1 MADPISVAAP
11 ALPSPADIARA
22 ETLTR
27 EPFLH
32 EGEDAAA
39 ALAPGTPRRRALD
52 EALREQAEGRR
63 EPSPGWRQEFSLL
76 LGLERVLSD
85 DEPKLVDG
93 TTLSAHQVDA
103 LSGTLTALLAEAQRT
118 TNGANGRAAVD
129 VLAGASILGDDDE
142 PEEGL
147 ADDDVVGPEPEDEED
162 DDDDEDDDDYAPSAA
177 EDEDD
182 DEDDDDV
189 TAELEAELDRAE
201 LAAPDEDWDEE
212 DDQSQDGEDQLP
224 EQEEDPNA
232 AKRFWFEHATGAGKT
247 VAALGFVEAS
257 RTGGVL
263 ILTHRR
269 NLVDQFHGELKDRGY
284 RKRICPALLVGEDRA
299 DGPVTVE
306 TYQWF
311 VRNAGNISGAYTIVI
326 CDEAH
331 TALGEKTSAAIRAWT
346 GPIFVGM
353 TATGALI
360 ARHVADLFPTQTSR
374 FDLAQAARR
383 GVISPLRCVR
393 IPPGPGV
400 RTIAKVPLR
409 RGEVDVEFDQEM
421 LAELLDQT
429 PFNVAIAG
437 LYKTRFNGVPGVVY
451 AAGVRHA
458 YNLAEAFRAEGLKAM
473 AVSGET
479 KKRELASILA
489 RYERGEIDVLINAQL
504 LAEGWNSPRAT
515 VCIHLAPTA
524 SKRIYQ
530 QRVGR
535 VTRRHPGK
543 EAGLV
548 VDFVHPATK
557 NDDPV
562 VTLHSLLDRDVYRG
576 GAIVVGPVRRGRG
589 RRVRVERRVLPVCA
603 EPERRA
609 EVFERE
615 LWRIA
620 VEHLDY
626 GEQHVWAALAG
637 ARVQPHGW
645 RRARAMLHFDR
656 SGELRRR
663 FLSTAVQRNKNPQL
677 RLKALAEIAAIRD
690 AEAFDTAIDMIG
702 GWTRE
707 ERREGSKIMLQ
718 AMVDKR
724 IGRRDQANAWIWRM
738 AEYTRE
744 VHEEYAVQRW
754 PETKRLLGLL
764 VNSSGAAHAR
774 NARRLVQAARKQ
786 DRRLAAALLASA
798 VAHTPEAEEV
808 LRGARTRMARK
819 PPALARELMR
829 NFPKRRGRGKR
840 RRRRGNGAEE
850 VVGQVN
856 GHAPPTTPEVDADRP
871 TPLGVAPGAAGDLT
885 HDGNGGAPTA
895 DAAEQVVT
903 DTGRRRRQT
912 GARSAR
918 GNGRT
923 TTPPLAPSPV
933 AETPAAAAEPEAD
946 AAVEAAPKPK
956 PARRRRVVV
965 AGDDDPAAPAA
976 AASEEE
982 PPVPAAA
989 PARRRRRVV
998 VSDDDPQAAVAEE
1011 EPAKPAR
1018 RRRVVAPADAAAVA
1032 PVAPPPKAAPRRRRA
1047 QGAADA
1053 APASEVAEKPK
1064 PARRR
1069 RTAAPAP
1076 ED

>member
-1 MADPISVAAP
+1 MADPISVAVTVAHP
-11 ALPSPADIARA
+11 GDADFARA
-22 ETLTR
+22 EKFTR
-27 EPFLH
+27 EPFAH
-32 EGEDAAA
+32 PGEDPAL

-52 EALREQAEGRR
+52 QALAELDAGLTV
-63 EPSPGWRQEFSLL
+63 PSPAWRRDFSLL
-76 LGLERVLSD
+76 LGLERVLSE
-85 DEPKLVDG
+85 DEPKLADK
-93 TTLSAHQVDA
+93 TLLSAHQVDA
-103 LSGTLTALLAEAQRT
+103 LSGTLTALLAEALARYANGKQ
-118 TNGANGRAAVD
+118 NGAAVHD
-129 VLAGASILGDDDE
+129 LLADAQILGVEDAGEQDAPLLGSAGEESPDAPEQEEEDEDDEELGDD
-142 PEEGL
+142 
-147 ADDDVVGPEPEDEED
+147 
-162 DDDDEDDDDYAPSAA
+162 

-182 DEDDDDV
+182 DEFARAPAEVDEDEDEDEDDV
-189 TAELEAELDRAE
+189 AAELEAELDRAE
-201 LAAPDEDWDEE
+201 AEAPLADWDEE
-212 DDQSQDGEDQLP
+212 TDDADIPADEEQLA
-224 EQEEDPNA
+224 EQPEDPNA

-257 RTGGVL
+257 RTGGIL

-269 NLVDQFHGELKDRGY
+269 NLVDQFLGELRDRGY
-284 RKRICPALLVGEDRA
+284 KKRISRPLLLGEDGPN
-299 DGPVTVE
+299 GPVTVE

-311 VRNAGNISGAYTIVI
+311 VRNAGHISNAYSIVI

-331 TALGEKTSAAIRAWT
+331 TALGEKTSAAIRNWT
-346 GPIFVGM
+346 GPVFIGM

-360 ARHVADLFPTQTSR
+360 ARHVTDLFPTQTSR

-409 RGEVDVEFDQEM
+409 RGEVDTEFDQEM

-429 PFNVAIAG
+429 PFNVAVAS
-437 LYKTRFNGVPGVVY
+437 LYRTRFNGVPGVVY

-458 YNLAEAFRAEGLKAM
+458 YNLAEAFRNEGLKAR

-479 KKRELASILA
+479 PKRELATILA
-489 RYERGEIDVLINAQL
+489 RYERGDIDVLINAQL

-557 NDDPV
+557 HDDPV

-637 ARVQPHGW
+637 ARVQPNGW

-656 SGELRRR
+656 DGELRRR
-663 FLSTAVQRNKNPQL
+663 FLITAVQRNRNPQL
-677 RLKALAEIAAIRD
+677 RLKALAEIAAVRD
-690 AEAFDTAIDMIG
+690 PDAFDTAIDIIG
-702 GWTRE
+702 TWNRE
-707 ERREGSKIMLQ
+707 ERREGAKIMLQ

-724 IGRRDQANAWIWRM
+724 IGRRDQANAWIWRI

-774 NARRLVQAARKQ
+774 NARRLVHASRKQ
-786 DRRLAAALLASA
+786 DRRLAAALLAA
-798 VAHTPEAEEV
+798 ALAHTPEAEEV
-808 LRGARTRMARK
+808 LRAARTRMARK
-819 PPALARELMR
+819 PPALARELLR

-840 RRRRGNGAEE
+840 RRRRGVGEPVANRTSQLVGPVSVNGAAPES
-850 VVGQVN
+850 VVPER
-856 GHAPPTTPEVDADRP
+856 PPSVGE
-871 TPLGVAPGAAGDLT
+871 
-885 HDGNGGAPTA
+885 
-895 DAAEQVVT
+895 
-903 DTGRRRRQT
+903 
-912 GARSAR
+912 
-918 GNGRT
+918 
-923 TTPPLAPSPV
+923 
-933 AETPAAAAEPEAD
+933 
-946 AAVEAAPKPK
+946 
-956 PARRRRVVV
+956 
-965 AGDDDPAAPAA
+965 
-976 AASEEE
+976 
-982 PPVPAAA
+982 
-989 PARRRRRVV
+989 
-998 VSDDDPQAAVAEE
+998 
-1011 EPAKPAR
+1011 
-1018 RRRVVAPADAAAVA
+1018 A
-1032 PVAPPPKAAPRRRRA
+1032 PVL
-1047 QGAADA
+1047 D
-1053 APASEVAEKPK
+1053 
-1064 PARRR
+1064 
-1069 RTAAPAP
+1069 
-1076 ED
+1076 

>member
-1 MADPISVAAP
+1 MAESSSVAESA
-11 ALPSPADIARA
+11 ALPGDDDLARA
-22 ETLTR
+22 EKFTR

-32 EGEDAAA
+32 HGEDRAV
-39 ALAPGTPRRRALD
+39 ALAPGSPRRRALD
-52 EALREQAEGRR
+52 QALTELDGGLTV
-63 EPSPGWRQEFSLL
+63 PSPAWRRDFSLL
-76 LGLERVLSD
+76 LGLERVLSEE
-85 DEPKLVDG
+85 EPKLADK
-93 TTLSAHQVDA
+93 TLLSAHQVDA
-103 LSGTLTALLAEAQRT
+103 LSGTLTALLAEALARY
-118 TNGANGRAAVD
+118 ANGKHDGAIPARD
-129 VLAGASILGDDDE
+129 VLADAQILGVEEEPPDDGALLDRAADDSE
-142 PEEGL
+142 PEE
-147 ADDDVVGPEPEDEED
+147 EEDED
-162 DDDDEDDDDYAPSAA
+162 DDPLGDEDDEDDDEFARAPA
-177 EDEDD
+177 EEPDEDD
-182 DEDDDDV
+182 DEEDV

-201 LAAPDEDWDEE
+201 AEDSLGDWDEE
-212 DDQSQDGEDQLP
+212 AEDADIPADEEQLA
-224 EQEEDPNA
+224 EQPEDPNA

-269 NLVDQFHGELKDRGY
+269 NLVDQFLGELRDRGY
-284 RKRICPALLVGEDRA
+284 KKRISRALLLGEDSPN
-299 DGPVTVE
+299 GPVTVE

-311 VRNAGNISGAYTIVI
+311 VRNAGSISSAYSIVI

-346 GPIFVGM
+346 GPVFIGM

-360 ARHVADLFPTQTSR
+360 ARHVTDLFPTQTSR

-393 IPPGPGV
+393 IPPGQGV

-409 RGEVDVEFDQEM
+409 RGEVDTEFDQEM

-429 PFNVAIAG
+429 PFNLAVAN

-458 YNLAEAFRAEGLKAM
+458 YNLAEAFRAEGLKAQ

-479 KKRELASILA
+479 PKRELATILA
-489 RYERGEIDVLINAQL
+489 RYERGDIDVLINAQL

-557 NDDPV
+557 HDDPV

-637 ARVQPHGW
+637 ARVQPSGW

-656 SGELRRR
+656 DGELRRR
-663 FLSTAVQRNKNPQL
+663 FLITAVQRNRNPQL
-677 RLKALAEIAAIRD
+677 RLKALAEIAVARD
-690 AEAFDTAIDMIG
+690 PDAFDTAIDIIG
-702 GWTRE
+702 TWNRE
-707 ERREGSKIMLQ
+707 ERREGAKIILQ

-724 IGRRDQANAWIWRM
+724 IGRRDQANAWIWRI

-774 NARRLVQAARKQ
+774 NARRLVHASRKQ
-786 DRRLAAALLASA
+786 DRRLAAALLAA
-798 VAHTPEAEEV
+798 ALAHTPEAEEV

-819 PPALARELMR
+819 PPALARELLR

-840 RRRRGNGAEE
+840 RRRRGPGEAGEASTNGSVELAARANVNGA
-850 VVGQVN
+850 
-856 GHAPPTTPEVDADRP
+856 
-871 TPLGVAPGAAGDLT
+871 
-885 HDGNGGAPTA
+885 
-895 DAAEQVVT
+895 
-903 DTGRRRRQT
+903 
-912 GARSAR
+912 
-918 GNGRT
+918 
-923 TTPPLAPSPV
+923 
-933 AETPAAAAEPEAD
+933 
-946 AAVEAAPKPK
+946 
-956 PARRRRVVV
+956 
-965 AGDDDPAAPAA
+965 
-976 AASEEE
+976 
-982 PPVPAAA
+982 AAA
-989 PARRRRRVV
+989 PARP
-998 VSDDDPQAAVAEE
+998 SDE
-1011 EPAKPAR
+1011 
-1018 RRRVVAPADAAAVA
+1018 A
-1032 PVAPPPKAAPRRRRA
+1032 PV
-1047 QGAADA
+1047 G
-1053 APASEVAEKPK
+1053 
-1064 PARRR
+1064 
-1069 RTAAPAP
+1069 
-1076 ED
+1076 